1 MPELWE
7 PKPFYGTTCDD
18 EILGRGGGWR
28 HIDALTRLAIHESGH
43 AVAHRLI
50 NRDCVSIL
58 LTLNTGAVFYSPS
71 VGRDAVVCLAG
82 PAAELR
88 LMRERRGYRDME
100 RTCGCDYYNDLPAID
115 DPEEIYEPAWDAAKA
130 LIADATNWRA
140 VMALADELRR
150 HRRRRGGII
159 PGWRVK
165 QVLEELLPR
174 HP

>member
-1 MPELWE
+1 
-7 PKPFYGTTCDD
+7 
-18 EILGRGGGWR
+18 
-28 HIDALTRLAIHESGH
+28 
-43 AVAHRLI
+43 
-50 NRDCVSIL
+50 
-58 LTLNTGAVFYSPS
+58 
-71 VGRDAVVCLAG
+71 
-82 PAAELR
+82 
-88 LMRERRGYRDME
+88 
-100 RTCGCDYYNDLPAID
+100 
-115 DPEEIYEPAWDAAKA
+115 